1 MPDIGRE
8 STVDPNSNGSSNS
21 DFLSYLEQLES
32 SGSNVPNTHQT
43 TTSGQAQGYDQITTG
58 TWQDFAP
65 AAGVDLGKYPNALS
79 APQSVQRQVASTIP
93 MHRWDPKTLNGLIK
107 AGFTVDPNRTLG
119 QNIALNG
126 GALNAAPAGRIDPST
141 MSDDGDDPLADATAR
156 VKNGVIASAA
166 AGVAPKSAPVTVPG
180 RIDPSAMSDGED
192 PLAAASARIASTA
205 ATNAST
211 PQVALAAPP
220 QAAPAPQTV
229 MGGPGGGLQFMN
241 SLPVVGPSILKA
253 GAGINALV
261 NGDSYANE
269 RALQTSQMAEYAAQ
283 HPDATMAA
291 QIGGGVVGSGAMV
304 AAAPALFGVDAAAG
318 LGTNMLAGAATNATV
333 SGADAAAR
341 GGSPSSVGT
350 SAAIGGLL
358 GGAAPVV
365 GAGMNALGRAVT
377 GGAMAP
383 ENATLAALAR
393 DKYGI
398 PLTNDQLSGDTGM
411 SFLRSASDRLPF
423 SGAGS
428 DIATTQAGFN
438 QAVSSTIG
446 ESATK
451 LTPQVMTSA
460 KARIGSMF
468 DSVAANTQIKA
479 DPQFDNDLL
488 KVVSDAQDSGMTA
501 DELRPVNKIFDSI
514 LDAVDPNTRTLSG
527 SAYQTLTRA
536 NTPFGRALSN
546 PNPNISG
553 VAGDIK
559 DALDDALGRSASPAD
574 LQTFQDAKSQWRNL
588 RTIEGN
594 VAQNGGDVSPARLA
608 SDLNNSRFSKN
619 TMAYGGGGDLGELAA
634 IGQKFMKPPQ
644 SSGTS
649 ERLAGLGMLGAVG
662 AGGNALLQG
671 SLAAAAPGLGFV
683 PAALA
688 ANRLAVNPLLRSQG
702 LANALINRS
711 LPGAAGPATP
721 SWLAATALGASTGRN
736 ALGSDMNPLS
746 GFGRP

>member
-1 MPDIGRE
+1 
-8 STVDPNSNGSSNS
+8 
-21 DFLSYLEQLES
+21 
-32 SGSNVPNTHQT
+32 
-43 TTSGQAQGYDQITTG
+43 
-58 TWQDFAP
+58 
-65 AAGVDLGKYPNALS
+65 
-79 APQSVQRQVASTIP
+79 
-93 MHRWDPKTLNGLIK
+93 
-107 AGFTVDPNRTLG
+107 
-119 QNIALNG
+119 
-126 GALNAAPAGRIDPST
+126 
-141 MSDDGDDPLADATAR
+141 
-156 VKNGVIASAA
+156 
-166 AGVAPKSAPVTVPG
+166 
-180 RIDPSAMSDGED
+180 
-192 PLAAASARIASTA
+192 
-205 ATNAST
+205 
-211 PQVALAAPP
+211 
-220 QAAPAPQTV
+220 
-229 MGGPGGGLQFMN
+229 
-241 SLPVVGPSILKA
+241 LKA
-253 GAGINALV
+253 GAAVNALASPYI
-261 NGDSYANE
+261 GGGAPGTTDTFSQRYANE

-283 HPDATMAA
+283 HPGATMAA
-291 QIGGGVVGSGAMV
+291 QIAGGVVGSGAMV

-358 GGAAPVV
+358 GGAAPAL

-377 GGAMAP
+377 GGTMAP

-393 DKYGI
+393 DKYKI

-411 SFLRSASDRLPF
+411 AFLRSASDRLPF

-428 DIATTQAGFN
+428 DIANTQAGFN
-438 QAVSSTIG
+438 QAVSNTIG
-446 ESATK
+446 ESSTK

-468 DSVAANTQIKA
+468 DSVAANTSIKA

-594 VAQNGGDVSPARLA
+594 VAQNGGDVSAPRLA
-608 SDLNNSRFSKN
+608 NDLNNSRFSKN
-619 TMAYGGGGDLGELAA
+619 TLAYGGGGDLGELAA
-634 IGQKFMKPPQ
+634 IGRKFMKPPQ
-644 SSGTS
+644 SSGT
-649 ERLAGLGMLGAVG
+649 L
-662 AGGNALLQG
+662 
-671 SLAAAAPGLGFV
+671 
-683 PAALA
+683 
-688 ANRLAVNPLLRSQG
+688 
-702 LANALINRS
+702 
-711 LPGAAGPATP
+711 TCH
-721 SWLAATALGASTGRN
+721 
-736 ALGSDMNPLS
+736 
-746 GFGRP
+746 

>member
-1 MPDIGRE
+1 
-8 STVDPNSNGSSNS
+8 VDPNSNGSSNS

-126 GALNAAPAGRIDPST
+126 GAPAGRIDPST

-261 NGDSYANE
+261 NGDSYASE

-304 AAAPALFGVDAAAG
+304 AAAPAAFGINAG
-318 LGTNMLAGAATNATV
+318 ASLGVNALAGAATNAGV
-333 SGADAAAR
+333 SAADAAAR
-341 GGSPSSVGT
+341 GGNVGQ
-350 SAAIGGLL
+350 SAVIGGVL
-358 GGAAPVV
+358 GGLAPLA
-365 GAGMNALGRAVT
+365 GAGMNALGRVAT
-377 GGAMAP
+377 GGAMATDD
-383 ENATLAALAR
+383 ATLAALAR

-411 SFLRSASDRLPF
+411 RMLRSASDNLPF

-428 DIATTQAGFN
+428 DIANTQAGFN
-438 QAVSSTIG
+438 QAVSKTIG
-446 ESATK
+446 ENATK
-451 LTPQVMTSA
+451 LTPQVMNSA
-460 KARIGSMF
+460 KSRIGSMF

-479 DPQFDNDLL
+479 DPQFDTDLL

-501 DELRPVNKIFDSI
+501 DELRPINKIFDSV
-514 LDAVDPNTRTLSG
+514 LDAVDPTTRTIDG
-527 SAYQTLTRA
+527 ATYQTLTRS
-536 NTPFGRALSN
+536 NTPFGRALAN
-546 PNPNISG
+546 PNPNISQT
-553 VAGDIK
+553 AGEIK
-559 DALDDALGRSASPAD
+559 DALDDALGRSAAPAD

-619 TMAYGGGGDLGELAA
+619 TLAYGGGGDLGELAA

-671 SLAAAAPGLGFV
+671 SLAAAAPGLGLV
-683 PAALA
+683 PLA
-688 ANRLAVNPLLRSQG
+688 MGANRLAINPLLRSQWMS
-702 LANALINRS
+702 NALINRS
-711 LPGAAGPATP
+711 LPGAAGSVMP
-721 SWLAATALGASTGRN
+721 SWLASGALAGSTGRN
-736 ALGSDMNPLS
+736 ALLGQ
-746 GFGRP
+746 

>member
-1 MPDIGRE
+1 M
-8 STVDPNSNGSSNS
+8 DPNSDGSSNS

-32 SGSNVPNTHQT
+32 SGSNIPNTHQT
-43 TTSGQAQGYDQITTG
+43 TSSGQAQGYDQITTG
-58 TWQDFAP
+58 TWRDFAP
-65 AAGVDLGKYPNALS
+65 AAGVDLGKYPNPLT
-79 APQSVQRQVASTIP
+79 APQSIQRQVAQTIP

-126 GALNAAPAGRIDPST
+126 GAPAGRIDPST
-141 MSDDGDDPLADATAR
+141 MSDDSDPLAAATAAL
-156 VKNGVIASAA
+156 KNAPPIDPESLWVGPQSAA
-166 AGVAPKSAPVTVPG
+166 SQPSAQPAIDPESLWVGPRG
-180 RIDPSAMSDGED
+180 RIDPSAMNDGAD
-192 PLAAASARIASTA
+192 PLAAATRALQGAKS
-205 ATNAST
+205 
-211 PQVALAAPP
+211 QVAQTAPP
-220 QAAPAPQTV
+220 QPAPAPQTV

-241 SLPVVGPSILKA
+241 SLPIVGPSILKA
-253 GAGINALV
+253 GAGINALA
-261 NGDSYANE
+261 NGDLYATE
-269 RALQTSQMAEYAAQ
+269 RALQTSQMSEYAAQ
-283 HPDATMAA
+283 HPIASTAA

-304 AAAPALFGVDAAAG
+304 AAAPAAFGIDAGAG
-318 LGTNMLAGAATNATV
+318 LATNALAGAATNATV

-341 GGSPSSVGT
+341 GASPASVGT
-350 SAAIGGLL
+350 SALIGGGL
-358 GGAAPVV
+358 GALAPAL
-365 GAGMNALGRAVT
+365 GAGVNALGRVAT

-383 ENATLAALAR
+383 EDATLAALAR

-428 DIATTQAGFN
+428 DIANTQAGFN
-438 QAVSSTIG
+438 QAVSNTIG
-446 ESATK
+446 ENAPK
-451 LTPQVMTSA
+451 LTPQIMNSA
-460 KARIGSMF
+460 KSRIGSMF
-468 DSVAANTQIKA
+468 DSVAANTSIKA

-501 DELRPVNKIFDSI
+501 DELRPINKIFDSI
-514 LDAVDPNTRTLSG
+514 LDAVDPNTRTIDG
-527 SAYQTLTRA
+527 SAYQTLTRS

-546 PNPNISG
+546 PNSNISG
-553 VAGDIK
+553 VAGEIK

-574 LQTFQDAKSQWRNL
+574 LQAFQDAKSQWRNL

-619 TMAYGGGGDLGELAA
+619 TLAYGGGGDLGELAV

-644 SSGTS
+644 SSGTA
-649 ERLAGLGMLGAVG
+649 ERLASLGALGAVG
-662 AGGNALLQG
+662 AGGNALLSG
-671 SLAAAAPGLGFV
+671 SLMGAAHGLGFV

-688 ANRLAVNPLLRSQG
+688 ANRVVVNPLLRSQG

-711 LPGAAGPATP
+711 LPGAAGPTMP
-721 SWLAATALGASTGRN
+721 SWLASGALAGSRGIN
-736 ALGSDMNPLS
+736 ALLQQAGQ
-746 GFGRP
+746 